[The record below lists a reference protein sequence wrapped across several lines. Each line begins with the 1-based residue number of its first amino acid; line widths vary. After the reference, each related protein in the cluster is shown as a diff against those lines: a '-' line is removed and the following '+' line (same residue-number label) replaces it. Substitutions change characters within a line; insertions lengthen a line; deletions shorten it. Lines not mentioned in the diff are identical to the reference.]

1 MKKKQSDDKREIEE
15 IKRLKDLEAII
26 KRSSMENVLISG
38 ASKDF
43 ENSNNSTADTII
55 NSLSKGKFESK
66 DIALL
71 DRLTQTTT
79 HVHFSKAKRS
89 AAQSHNAHSKS
100 VSNPARHKP
109 LKAKSQK
116 SNIRHSNAK
125 GKSKKAKNIKS
136 RKRK

>member
-55 NSLSKGKFESK
+55 NSLSKDKFESK

-71 DRLTQTTT
+71 DRLTQTTA
-79 HVHFSKAKRS
+79 HAHFSKGKYNQSKPRNVKHAAYKS
-89 AAQSHNAHSKS
+89 A
-100 VSNPARHKP
+100 
-109 LKAKSQK
+109 KAKAVK
-116 SNIRHSNAK
+116 KGVAHSNAK
-125 GKSKKAKNIKS
+125 GKPQKAKNIKS

>member
-15 IKRLKDLEAII
+15 IKRLKDLEEII

-55 NSLSKGKFESK
+55 NSLSKEKFESK

-71 DRLTQTTT
+71 DRLTQKTAHT
-79 HVHFSKAKRS
+79 HFSKRKYDQSKLHTAKHAMRKSSKAKAVKKS
-89 AAQSHNAHSKS
+89 AA
-100 VSNPARHKP
+100 
-109 LKAKSQK
+109 
-116 SNIRHSNAK
+116 HSNAK
-125 GKSKKAKNIKS
+125 RKPQKAKNIKS